1 MRFKRRPKPVDPKK
15 IVILR
20 DDREHKP
27 WSFLSQQWP
36 VKIKRLAVGDYTV
49 EGYES
54 KIAIEKKSGFK
65 ELFANLTSGDRPRFE
80 RYLGRLG
87 KFPVK
92 CIVVEDAFVDEQ
104 IAYTSKILQRKGSQ
118 LTPQTVYY
126 WSAKIICEYGIP
138 LFFCSPSSVSRFVP
152 ALIIQAVRK
161 ADTL

>member
-1 MRFKRRPKPVDPKK
+1 MRFKRRPKPIDSKK
-15 IVILR
+15 IVIIQ
-20 DDREHKP
+20 DDRERLP
-27 WSFLSQQWP
+27 WKFLSAQWL
-36 VKIKRLAVGDYTV
+36 VEVKRLAVGDYTV
-49 EGYES
+49 KGYES

-65 ELFANLTSGDRPRFE
+65 ELFANLTSNDRPRFE
-80 RYLGRLG
+80 RYLARLS

-104 IAYTSKILQRKGSQ
+104 ICYTSKILQRKGSQ

-126 WSAKIICEYGIP
+126 WSAKIICHYGIP
-138 LFFCSPSSVSRFVP
+138 LFFCSPSSIRTLVP